1 MPDLA
6 ADAGQAFA
14 APAQPVSTPADGGTL
29 PSPAEYDAA
38 DVSDYADSD
47 PEAMN
52 ILLAAGQEDTPAT
65 PAAPVD
71 GAAPETPEDGEP
83 VHFAS
88 EFDSLSDDE
97 VAARAAGMTPAQLR
111 AAFGNGK
118 AMNRGLNE
126 KMRANADRE
135 RALFGQQQQ
144 LAQQQQQLLE
154 SYRGLQP
161 TPAAPAAPAAPETDF
176 SDMIDPISGEIDT
189 GKLRAAIRA
198 EATAIA
204 DAKLAPI
211 TAAETQRQQ
220 RTQQAET
227 ERVVGEINSTLGHM
241 RGAFPHF
248 NSPAVEQAVLDRMVS
263 TNNPDPMSVYATMY
277 RKEYADTIYAF
288 EQKKRAAAAKQP
300 PPSAPA
306 TPPGVRGQAAPVA
319 PEGLAETSDAMAKE
333 IARLTGVP
341 LRRVEQ

>member
-1 MPDLA
+1 MPDPA
-6 ADAGQAFA
+6 ADAGQ
-14 APAQPVSTPADGGTL
+14 VLSTPAQSVSNDEGGTL
-29 PSPAEYDAA
+29 PAPAEFDAA
-38 DVSDYADSD
+38 DVSDYGDSD
-47 PEAMN
+47 PEAMS
-52 ILLAAGQEDTPAT
+52 ILLAAGQDADAPAT

-71 GAAPETPEDGEP
+71 GAAPEALEDGEP

-88 EFDSLSDDE
+88 EFDNLSDDE

-126 KMRANADRE
+126 KMRANSERE
-135 RALFGQQQQ
+135 RALFQQQQQ
-144 LAQQQQQLLE
+144 LAVQQQQLLDA
-154 SYRGLQP
+154 YRGLP
-161 TPAAPAAPAAPETDF
+161 ATPAAAPVAPAAETDF
-176 SDMIDPISGEIDT
+176 SGMIDPMSGELDT
-189 GKLRAAIRA
+189 AKLRAAIRA
-198 EATAIA
+198 EAEAIA
-204 DAKLAPI
+204 EAKIAPI

-220 RTQQAET
+220 RARQAET
-227 ERVVGEINSTLGHM
+227 ERVVGEINTTLGHM

-248 NSPAVEQAVLDRMVS
+248 NDPAIEQAVLDRMVS

-288 EQKKRAAAAKQP
+288 EQKKRVAAAKQP